1 MTVTETLAEFAA
13 TLDQKIESA
22 MSCIGNP
29 DAFLTANKEIEEMM
43 QQQWPAIAQSL
54 SASDLTTS
62 DRTVLASM
70 SKALGTLEAQA
81 RARLVWTSDF
91 EDYMREALTQR

>member
-13 TLDQKIESA
+13 TLDRKIESA
-22 MSCIGNP
+22 MSCVDNP

-54 SASDLTTS
+54 SAFDLTTS

-70 SKALGTLEAQA
+70 SKALGALEAQA